1 MPRRSGVLP
10 LCVVSALLLLTA
22 CGEGLEP
29 MADDAQQPLDPVAGD
44 AEQPEQPLDPV
55 AGDAEQPEEIQQEL
69 TGRYFLRP
77 DGTVQSGWLTGGS
90 GSAWEKLDES
100 VTQPTPV
107 LTIDD
112 HLWAGG
118 ADRITEVTLQNPT
131 NYRGDPGE
139 VTAWFYGNTGS
150 STQVRVDV
158 VSGSQV
164 RATVIVPAMSGFA
177 WRSIRFN
184 VGQLLE
190 LDDVRLRFR
199 ALGGPDANIRAAY
212 MEVTAL
218 STYAVLGS
226 AVKVRPH
233 ELPTGSHRA
242 SIFAAR
248 NEFESFQVVVKAP
261 NAPVRALRASFSVP
275 LTGPGGAVIP
285 SRNVT
290 VYREGYYNV
299 TTPSDLEG
307 AVGRWPDPL
316 IPAVDPLLGQTRN
329 AFPVDVPV
337 GENRTLWVDIQVPI
351 DAAAGV
357 YRGNLKLTAEDMSMD
372 IPVELKVLN
381 FTLPSTTTLKS
392 SYGFTPGMECKLGTP
407 NCETDLSARARAKQ
421 LFVRSA
427 LDNRI
432 TTARAHATNLRTGS
446 TTGIQEFRTYT
457 LPFIR
462 GTAPTRLPGAKLT
475 TYQVNHHKTY
485 DVGTWKQVARQDG
498 FENIV
503 FLYGCDEPHFFPVY
517 GDDYNNWLICNR
529 YLREAQAAWPEA
541 PRMVTAHIQSAE
553 HNNGT
558 ALTDIMV
565 INVELLDGPPGG
577 PWFAGDQRPL
587 YDAFLQNNMGR
598 PKELWLYA
606 ACGSHGCVQ
615 NNDPYTNGWAGY
627 EIDAPASESRAIA
640 WLAFRYRLTGT
651 LYYDMAMLLPNAW
664 INQYYA
670 TGNGD
675 GNMMYAGTTDR
686 IGGTDPIPIESL
698 RMKLV
703 RDGYE
708 DYEYLEQLRRLGY
721 GHEAHE
727 IARSLFPAPYDT
739 ARGDAQVQAARTRL
753 AQRLAAI
760 LGGPTP

>member
-1 MPRRSGVLP
+1 MAGDAP
-10 LCVVSALLLLTA
+10 L
-22 CGEGLEP
+22 
-29 MADDAQQPLDPVAGD
+29 PLDPVAGEVEAPAAD
-44 AEQPEQPLDPV
+44 AEEPAADTEPP
-55 AGDAEQPEEIQQEL
+55 AAEAEEPRLFQQAL
-69 TGRYFLRP
+69 VTRQLLRP
-77 DGTVQSGWLTGGS
+77 DGTVLSGWLTGGT
-90 GSAWEKLDES
+90 GSAWEKLDEP
-100 VTQPTPV
+100 VTQPAAV
-107 LTIDD
+107 DSVND

-118 ADRITEVTLQNPT
+118 ADQVTEVSLQNPSM
-131 NYRGDPGE
+131 YRGDAGE
-139 VTAWFYGNTGS
+139 VTAWFYGNTGA
-150 STQVRVDV
+150 STQVRVEL
-158 VSGSQV
+158 VSGGQV
-164 RATVIVPAMSGFA
+164 RASALMPAMSGFA
-177 WRSIRFN
+177 WRSFRFT
-184 VGQLLE
+184 VGQRLE
-190 LDDVRLRFR
+190 LDDLRLRFR
-199 ALGGPDANIRAAY
+199 SLGGPDANIRAAY
-212 MEVTAL
+212 VEVGPA
-218 STYAVLGS
+218 SYAVLGS

-233 ELPTGSHRA
+233 EFPMGPIRA

-248 NEFESFQVVVKAP
+248 NEFESFQVVVMAP
-261 NAPVRALRASFSVP
+261 NAPVRSLRAAFSVP
-275 LTGPGGAVIP
+275 LTGPNGAVIP

-299 TTPSDLEG
+299 RTPSDLEG

-329 AFPVDVPV
+329 AFPVDVPM
-337 GENRTLWVDIQVPI
+337 GENRTLWVDVQVPHN
-351 DAAAGV
+351 APVGV
-357 YRGNLKLTAEDMSMD
+357 YQGNLKLTANDMSVD
-372 IPVELKVLN
+372 IPVQLKVLN

-392 SYGFTPGMECKLGTP
+392 SYGLTPGMECQLGTP
-407 NCETDLSARARAKQ
+407 NCETDLAARAKARQ

-446 TTGIQEFRTYT
+446 TTGVQEFRTYT
-457 LPFIR
+457 LPFIK
-462 GTAPTRLPGAKLT
+462 GTAPTRLPGARLT
-475 TYQVNHHKTY
+475 TYQVGHHKAAY
-485 DVGTWKQVARQDG
+485 DMGTWREEARVGG
-498 FENIV
+498 FENLV

-517 GDDYNNWLICNR
+517 GDDYNNWQICKR
-529 YLREAQAAWPEA
+529 QLAEAEKAWPSA

-553 HNNGT
+553 HNGGT
-558 ALTDIMV
+558 AQVDIMV
-565 INVELLDGPPGG
+565 INVELLHGPAGG

-587 YDAFLQNNMGR
+587 YDSFLQNTNGR

-606 ACGSHGCVQ
+606 ACGSHGCVD
-615 NNDPYTNGWAGY
+615 NDDPYTNGWAGF
-627 EIDAPASESRAIA
+627 EIDAPASESRAMA

-651 LYYDMAMLLPNAW
+651 LYYDMGMLLPKAW
-664 INQYYA
+664 DDQYYA

-721 GHEAHE
+721 GSEAQE

-739 ARGDAQVQAARTRL
+739 AKGDAQVQAARTRL
-753 AQRLAAI
+753 AQRLAQL